1 MWRKGSRIKS
11 KWCLALN
18 LLTLV
23 LAVGF
28 VLSFVAFVS
37 AERGY
42 DRAMTLRVESLQLV
56 EEMQQTANDLT
67 SMALQYLAS
76 GNERF
81 RRQYAEIRDIQAGR
95 KGRPVC
101 YGPAY
106 WDSVID
112 EKRPCLDGPAIAWEE
127 LMSAKGLAKAE
138 LAALE
143 AAQQRLGE
151 VVLHEQAVMSGHA
164 QGLSGGTPEGEATY
178 APLSGPTYT
187 LMRSSAARAL
197 QDFSDMV
204 DRRTNEAVRE
214 AKAHARATLWW
225 FVSMTAS
232 LMLAFL
238 RGFLLEAGWRFK
250 YSALAPS
257 GTHALAAPTAT
268 HKPRKGQPSASVA
281 DDVHPIASKLIR
293 WIVFYSMVCAMLIS
307 GIQGVMAWRKT
318 NAEFDSEIENI
329 GRAQAALLSG
339 SVWDI
344 EAAAIRNQ
352 LQYMVDQRS
361 IGYVRLRAKV
371 GEAFEAG
378 DARLLGQ
385 DGVRVFDVDQPG
397 KPGEAIARL
406 EVVRNLP
413 RLYSEVAWTVAGA
426 LVGYGALTTLICILV
441 RIALRN
447 VLERPLRR
455 VADFVRHLSPQRLTT
470 PLVIHRRQGHARDEI
485 DLVVDGFR
493 ILQQGV
499 DHHIRILDQRVEER
513 TRELALANEQLQTLS
528 VVDALTGIYNRRK
541 FEEVWRDE
549 YSRAMRQRTP
559 LAVVLLDVDHFKDYN
574 DHYGHQSGDAC
585 LKLVAQVLSA
595 SVNRSSDLVA
605 RYGGEEFV
613 LVLPGLDK
621 AAAESIAQRLR
632 KAVLDLQVP
641 HAGNSAA
648 SHVTVSAGVAAG
660 VPSDPQAPRALLEQA
675 DSALYRAK
683 HQGRNQ
689 VVVG

>member
-1 MWRKGSRIKS
+1 MWRKGFHIKS
-11 KWCLALN
+11 KWHVAHN
-18 LLTLV
+18 LLTLALV
-23 LAVGF
+23 TGF

-37 AERGY
+37 SERGY

-56 EEMQQTANDLT
+56 QEMQQTANDLT
-67 SMALQYLAS
+67 SMARQYLAT
-76 GNERF
+76 GDERF
-81 RRQYAEIRDIQAGR
+81 RRQYGEIRDIQMGR

-112 EKRPCLDGPAIAWEE
+112 ERRPCPDGPAIAWEKFV
-127 LMSAKGLAKAE
+127 SGKGLAKAE
-138 LAALE
+138 LVAL
-143 AAQQRLGE
+143 ADAQQRLGE
-151 VVLHEQAVMSGHA
+151 VVLHEQVVMSGHA
-164 QGLSGGTPEGEATY
+164 QGRSDGAY
-178 APLSGPTYT
+178 ALLSGPAYT
-187 LMRSSAARAL
+187 LMRSSAASAL
-197 QDFSDMV
+197 QEFSNMV
-204 DRRTNEAVRE
+204 DRRTNAAVRE
-214 AKAHARATLWW
+214 AKTHARATLWW
-225 FVSMTAS
+225 FVAMTVS
-232 LMLAFL
+232 LMLAYL
-238 RGFLLEAGWRFK
+238 RGAVLGAVRRIKF
-250 YSALAPS
+250 SALAAS
-257 GTHALAAPTAT
+257 GSDAETDPTAAYQ
-268 HKPRKGQPSASVA
+268 PRKGAFSAPVA

-293 WIVFYSMVCAMLIS
+293 WIVFYSMVCAMVIS
-307 GIQGVMAWRKT
+307 GIQGVMAWHKT

-329 GRAQAALLSG
+329 GQAQAALLSG

-361 IGYVRLRAKV
+361 IGYVRLRAKI
-371 GEAFEAG
+371 GEVFEAG

-397 KPGEAIARL
+397 RPGEAIARL

-413 RLYSEVAWTVAGA
+413 RLQSEVAWTVAGA
-426 LVGYGALTTLICILV
+426 LLGYGALTVLICILV
-441 RIALRN
+441 RMALRN

-632 KAVLDLQVP
+632 KAVSDLQVP